1 METFQFCKN
10 RGSYKYRLGW
20 IWKFTVRQSK
30 HFFPFDLF
38 PKNVGFRPKIYPPK
52 FPMTIFSHLLYI
64 CNFPPIF
71 AESLKL
77 WNMFWKLIVG
87 TWNRLAFGGQ
97 TPLLAIRS
105 SCFPTYLLN
114 PSDLTQQMSFSSTV
128 SFLRYSS
135 VTRIFFARYLRPTW

>member
-1 METFQFCKN
+1 METYQFCKN

-87 TWNRLAFGGQ
+87 TWNRLAFGG
-97 TPLLAIRS
+97 R
-105 SCFPTYLLN
+105 TYA
-114 PSDLTQQMSFSSTV
+114 PA
-128 SFLRYSS
+128 RYP
-135 VTRIFFARYLRPTW
+135 IFFFSYLPPKPIWFDAANELQFYCFLPSLFFCHSNLLRAVS